1 MLKTILFSLFVLSF
15 TAHAGVLKSAS
26 LDVKTQAALSKCRSA
41 VNIIDNEFPDTV
53 ACPKAFKYTFK
64 NAMTHSELRNVVES
78 ELNFS
83 LMAKA
88 SEWESLLADSFE
100 TQTDFA
106 TESLSE
112 GSGQYS
118 EKVEEKLR
126 KAIRDAD
133 VSVSEFSRLVI
144 IKGRALGSKVYVD
157 HETFWGPK
165 VKAHALIILNAP
177 RRSVD
182 VYLHGDLDG

>member
-1 MLKTILFSLFVLSF
+1 MRTILFSFFVLSF
-15 TAHAGVLKSAS
+15 TAYAGVLKSS
-26 LDVKTQAALSKCRSA
+26 PLDVKIKAALSKCRSA

-64 NAMTHSELRNVVES
+64 NAMTLSELKNVVES

-83 LMAKA
+83 LVAKT
-88 SEWESLLADSFE
+88 SEWESLLANSFE
-100 TQTDFA
+100 IQNGFA
-106 TESLSE
+106 AESLSE
-112 GSGQYS
+112 GSGQYP
-118 EKVEEKLR
+118 EKDEEKLR
-126 KAIRDAD
+126 RAIRDAE
-133 VSVSEFSRLVI
+133 VSVRDFSRLMI

-157 HETFWGPK
+157 PETFWGPK

-177 RRSVD
+177 RKSVD